1 MNRSLICFVFF
12 ITNVCLGAVANAKK
26 PTSPGEI
33 AIASEELALRYEA
46 CRHQA
51 KDLKLSFVKRRF
63 YIHHCVRE

>member
-1 MNRSLICFVFF
+1 MNRILVCSVFLVMNIC
-12 ITNVCLGAVANAKK
+12 LLAVAHAKK

-33 AIASEELALRYEA
+33 AVASEELALKYET

-51 KDLKLSFVKRRF
+51 KDLKLSFVKRRI